1 MLRAAIR
8 HGAGN
13 HVIDVG
19 LYTTSEMICS
29 ASIEMAFSGIVE
41 IVHPRAGALAARHD
55 LKRAGPY
62 RACRAAGLGINQS
75 ITSYTMLSTHTAVPF
90 STIIPYDF
98 PREFACYHRRIMAV
112 ALACTVCSEHAPE
125 RLPQGED

>member
-8 HGAGN
+8 RGAGN

-41 IVHPRAGALAARHD
+41 IVHPRAGALATRHAPQ
-55 LKRAGPY
+55 RAGPY
-62 RACRAAGLGINQS
+62 RACRAATPCSQHTPQS
-75 ITSYTMLSTHTAVPF
+75 HSAPSSRTTFPVSLPVITDESWP
-90 STIIPYDF
+90 
-98 PREFACYHRRIMAV
+98 
-112 ALACTVCSEHAPE
+112 
-125 RLPQGED
+125 

>member
-1 MLRAAIR
+1 M
-8 HGAGN
+8 
-13 HVIDVG
+13 G

-41 IVHPRAGALAARHD
+41 IVHPRAGALAAWHAPQ
-55 LKRAGPY
+55 RAGPY
-62 RACRAAGLGINQS
+62 RACSAAGLGTNRS
-75 ITSYTMLSTHTAVPF
+75 ITSYNSFSIHTAVPF

-112 ALACTVCSEHAPE
+112 ARACTFCSE
-125 RLPQGED
+125 LPPTGRGLDA